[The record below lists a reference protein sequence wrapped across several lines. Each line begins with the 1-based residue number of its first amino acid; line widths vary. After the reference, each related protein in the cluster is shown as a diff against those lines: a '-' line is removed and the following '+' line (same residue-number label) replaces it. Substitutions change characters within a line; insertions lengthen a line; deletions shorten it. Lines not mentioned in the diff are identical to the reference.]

1 MFCSLCTHLT
11 VTLHVFNSF
20 PQPSEKGKTCIHKR
34 QNVQAALECL
44 KRYHVKLVGITSSFI
59 VDGSQKLILA
69 LVWNIILN
77 FQLLNSND
85 DRVYKKA
92 KSELLTW
99 AQTAVEP

>member
-1 MFCSLCTHLT
+1 MR
-11 VTLHVFNSF
+11 
-20 PQPSEKGKTCIHKR
+20 IHKR

-44 KRYHVKLVGITSSFI
+44 ERHHVRLEGITSDHI
-59 VDGSQKLILA
+59 VDGNQKLILA

-85 DRVYKKA
+85 DSKKV
-92 KSELLTW
+92 KRELLTW